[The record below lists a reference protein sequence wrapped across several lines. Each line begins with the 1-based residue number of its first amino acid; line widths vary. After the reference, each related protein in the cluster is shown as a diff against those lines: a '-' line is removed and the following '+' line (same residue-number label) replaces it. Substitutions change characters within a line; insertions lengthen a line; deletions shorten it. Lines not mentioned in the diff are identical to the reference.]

1 MSTLHETVDE
11 LLAGDGHSIESSD
24 IEVGGVKIVEIKDKK
39 GRVWAVPADDDNV
52 DINEGGLRNRLAIPN
67 PEPDFY
73 YQYITSEQ
81 LGDYLGRQFA
91 LVEPDEVGLPANLT
105 EMADAVI
112 GTRPASHHQVGNLH
126 LVKIPKLLEQRYR
139 RAEKMR
145 ADEAVAGIKVPRHLG
160 KPVEGDNYTPI
171 KGETPV
177 QVHSRK
183 TETVKG
189 KPIVTKNPGFQEYP
203 PETT

>member
-1 MSTLHETVDE
+1 METLKEEVEELMSH
-11 LLAGDGHSIESSD
+11 DGHSIEAED

-112 GTRPASHHQVGNLH
+112 GIRPASHHQVGNLH

-139 RAEKMR
+139 HAEKMR

-160 KPVEGDNYTPI
+160 KAVKQVSDTDVEI
-171 KGETPV
+171 
-177 QVHSRK
+177 HSRK
-183 TETVKG
+183 TEQVKG
-189 KPIVTKNPGFQEYP
+189 KPIITKNPGFQEYP